1 MGKSKKK
8 SLKVHVGAHELHDHC
23 IVCCFLL
30 MLSVTDNRVNKLF
43 WCKQQGGALASYVY
57 FLEWFYCRKDELEA
71 CNFSALF

>member
-43 WCKQQGGALASYVY
+43 WCKQQWGPLASYVY